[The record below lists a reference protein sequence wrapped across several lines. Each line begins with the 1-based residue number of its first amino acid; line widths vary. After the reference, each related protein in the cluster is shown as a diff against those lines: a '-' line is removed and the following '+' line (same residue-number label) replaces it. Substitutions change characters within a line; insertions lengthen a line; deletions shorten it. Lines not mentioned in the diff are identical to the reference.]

1 MTDASPRRA
10 IWLLVLVVTL
20 ATAGLAAV
28 DPARPGASTAP
39 GSAAEPLK
47 GEIRMSPGKLRPI
60 SMPITLDG
68 LNQRFTEFS
77 RKATG
82 YEYGATARTRI
93 ARQCAGKAYTVQDQR
108 AVGCT
113 GSDTVDQCMDKLY
126 HHCLT
131 TTSNPG
137 GRDVTT
143 QEFQASAQAA
153 ALEARSLSRMLNQFA
168 DQADQAVKTLVP

>member
-10 IWLLVLVVTL
+10 ICLLVLLVAL
-20 ATAGLAAV
+20 AAAGLAAV
-28 DPARPGASTAP
+28 DPARPGVSGAP

-93 ARQCAGKAYTVQDQR
+93 ARQCAGQAYSVQDQR

-126 HHCLT
+126 DHCLA

-137 GRDVTT
+137 GRNVTT
-143 QEFQASAQAA
+143 QEFQDSAKAA